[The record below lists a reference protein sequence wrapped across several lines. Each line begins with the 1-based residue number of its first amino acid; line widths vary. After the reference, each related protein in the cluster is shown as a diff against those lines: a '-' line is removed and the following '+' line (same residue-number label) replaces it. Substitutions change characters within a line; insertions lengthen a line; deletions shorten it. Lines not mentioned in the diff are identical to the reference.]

1 MTLQFKKNKATKEF
15 KFEESDQKWIEE
27 ERDTNSNRKK
37 NGKDVVVSV
46 WTWGCFVNSLLYF
59 PYSSSVKWG

>member
-1 MTLQFKKNKATKEF
+1 MTLQFKKNKTTKEF
-15 KFEESDQKWIEE
+15 KFEESDQKWIEGKDIQIQTE
-27 ERDTNSNRKK
+27 K

-59 PYSSSVKWG
+59 SYSSSVKWG